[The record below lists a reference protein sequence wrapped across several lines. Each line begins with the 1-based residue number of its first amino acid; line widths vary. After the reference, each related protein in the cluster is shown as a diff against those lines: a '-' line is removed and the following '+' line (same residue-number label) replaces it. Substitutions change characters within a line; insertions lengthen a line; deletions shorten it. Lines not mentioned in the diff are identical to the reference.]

1 MSNIPVNMVLRAYD
15 QFCPL
20 ILGNVETPGIDL
32 RVDFRA
38 DIGNEFP
45 DTLDVGEVSF
55 NRYVMACANG
65 DRRLVGIPAFVL
77 RGFRHRNYIVPRAS
91 KLTCLSDLRGKR
103 IGCNSWS
110 DSGTLWARQAL
121 RDAGVEIDDVQW
133 VIGHLDETTKLK
145 PRTPQDVTPPPGTVF
160 LSDSQNLMS
169 EMMAGRIDAITTA
182 FMPDMV
188 FRPDGA
194 ARRLV
199 TDFRTVEA
207 EFHNR
212 TGIYP
217 AFHIMAF
224 RRPFAEKYPAAV
236 LAVYEAL
243 QESWRQWWVKA
254 KKFGE
259 TSPWAT
265 AEIETMLADFAEDTP
280 PFGCHQ
286 TATRQMLATMCHE
299 QFVQGLVR
307 SPADPDALFSDFEA
321 MSDAVKT

>member
-1 MSNIPVNMVLRAYD
+1 MSNIRVNMVLRAYD

-20 ILGNVETPGIDL
+20 MLGNVQTPGIDL

-55 NRYVMACANG
+55 NRYVMAYANG
-65 DRRLVGIPAFVL
+65 DRCLVGIPAFVL
-77 RGFRHRNYIVPRAS
+77 RGFRHRNYIVRRDS
-91 KLTCLSDLRGKR
+91 DLKSLSDLRGKR

-121 RDAGVEIDDVQW
+121 REAGVDIGDVQW

-145 PRTPQDVTPPPGTVF
+145 PRTPQDVCPPPGTEF
-160 LSDSQNLMS
+160 LSEDQNLMA

-188 FRPDGA
+188 FMPDGA

-199 TDFRTVEA
+199 TDFRAVET
-207 EFHNR
+207 EFHKR

-217 AFHIMAF
+217 AFHVMAF
-224 RRPFAEKYPAAV
+224 RRDFAEAHPAAV
-236 LAVYEAL
+236 VAVYNAL
-243 QESWRQWWVKA
+243 QESWRQWWTKA

-259 TSPWAT
+259 TSPWAI
-265 AEIETMLADFAEDTP
+265 AEIETMFADFPEDTP
-280 PFGCHQ
+280 PFGSGNA
-286 TATRQMLATMCHE
+286 ATRRMLATMCHE
-299 QFVQGLVR
+299 QFAQGLVK
-307 SPADPDALFSDFEA
+307 SPADPESLFAEFES
-321 MSDAVKT
+321 MLEAVA

>member
-1 MSNIPVNMVLRAYD
+1 MSNVPVNMVLRPYD

-20 ILGNVETPGIDL
+20 ILGNVPTPGIDL
-32 RVDFRA
+32 RVDFRGS
-38 DIGNEFP
+38 IGNEFSAGV
-45 DTLDVGEVSF
+45 DVGEVSF
-55 NRYVMACANG
+55 NRYVMGCANG

-77 RGFRHRNYIVPRAS
+77 RGFRHRNYIVRRDSGMTA
-91 KLTCLSDLRGKR
+91 LSDLRGKR

-121 RDAGVEIDDVQW
+121 RDAGVGMDDVRW

-145 PRTPQDVTPPPGTVF
+145 PRTPQDVPPPPGTEF
-160 LSDSQNLMS
+160 LPEDGNLMA

-188 FRPDGA
+188 FMPDGA

-199 TDFRTVEA
+199 VDFRSA
-207 EFHNR
+207 ERAFHKR

-224 RRPFAEKYPAAV
+224 RRDFAERHPAAV
-236 LAVYEAL
+236 VAVHNALLA
-243 QESWRQWWVKA
+243 SWQQWWTKA
-254 KKFGE
+254 KNFGE

-265 AEIETMLADFAEDTP
+265 AEIETMLADFADDTP
-280 PFGCHQ
+280 PFGSAAP
-286 TATRQMLATMCHE
+286 ATRRMLEVMCRE
-299 QFVQGLVR
+299 QFAQGLVR
-307 SPADPDALFSDFEA
+307 SAADPQRLFAEFEA
-321 MSDAVKT
+321 MLPASG